1 MASEKRQQDTPVKER
16 IFREFYRFP
25 FFRAVSL
32 LEYLFRNKK
41 PIGGTLIPGEEV
53 ARFSVKPGLTFAPSD
68 ISKLEHT
75 DSQRP
80 VSMEVA
86 FLGLIGPSGV
96 LPHIF
101 NELAIERV
109 HNKDGSLVAFLNIFH
124 HRLISLFY
132 LGWKKHKLA
141 IAYRPDP
148 RDKISSCFLNLT
160 GLGTPGLLEN
170 MCLPDESLVYF
181 YSGFLSRTV
190 PSVSSIES
198 TVGYF
203 TGEAVHVDQFI
214 ERLVPLDLEE
224 QTRIG
229 VANGQLGINTICGS
243 FIWEC
248 QTKFRVNIGP
258 MGCRKF
264 IRFLT
269 GRGMLKPLNSLI
281 RYLSGIEY
289 EFEIR
294 LSLKREE
301 VPACILGQETPVP
314 PLLGWTTWISG
325 PGVQYAQDQH
335 ITFQE
340 AVIAAV

>member
-1 MASEKRQQDTPVKER
+1 LT
-16 IFREFYRFP
+16 
-25 FFRAVSL
+25 
-32 LEYLFRNKK
+32 
-41 PIGGTLIPGEEV
+41 IG
-53 ARFSVKPGLTFAPSD
+53 
-68 ISKLEHT
+68 
-75 DSQRP
+75 
-80 VSMEVA
+80 
-86 FLGLIGPSGV
+86 
-96 LPHIF
+96 
-101 NELAIERV
+101 
-109 HNKDGSLVAFLNIFH
+109 
-124 HRLISLFY
+124 
-132 LGWKKHKLA
+132 
-141 IAYRPDP
+141 YRPDA
-148 RDKISSCFLNLT
+148 RHKISSCFLNLT

-170 MCLPDESLVYF
+170 VDLIDESLVYF

-198 TVGYF
+198 IVGYF

-214 ERLVPLDLEE
+214 ERLVPLGLEE

-229 VANGQLGINTICGS
+229 VANGKLGTNTICGS

-264 IRFLT
+264 LRFLA

-281 RYLSGIEY
+281 RYVSGIEY

-301 VPACILGQETPVP
+301 VPVCILGQATPVP

-340 AVIAAV
+340 QVVAAA

>member
-16 IFREFYRFP
+16 IFREFFRFP
-25 FFRAVSL
+25 FFKAVSL
-32 LEYLFRNKK
+32 LEHFFRNKK
-41 PIGGTLIPGEEV
+41 PIGDTLVPGEEAV
-53 ARFSVKPGLTFAPSD
+53 RFTVKPGLTFAPSD

-86 FLGLIGPSGV
+86 FMGLIGPSGI
-96 LPHIF
+96 LPHVF

-109 HNKDGSLVAFLNIFH
+109 HNKDGSLAAFLNIFH

-141 IAYRPDP
+141 IAYRPDT
-148 RDKISSCFLNLT
+148 RDKISSYFLNLT

-170 MCLPDESLVYF
+170 MGMDESLVYF
-181 YSGFLSRTV
+181 YSGFLSRVV

-198 TVGYF
+198 IVGYF
-203 TGEAVHVDQFI
+203 SGEAVHVDQFI
-214 ERLVPLDLEE
+214 ERLVPLSPEE

-229 VANGQLGINTICGS
+229 VANGQLGMDTICGS

-258 MGCRKF
+258 MGRRKF

-269 GRGMLKPLNSLI
+269 GRGMLKQLNSLI

-301 VPACILGQETPVP
+301 VPVCILGQEAPVP

-325 PGVQYAQDQH
+325 PGVQFAEDQH

-340 AVIAAV
+340 AVVAAV

>member
-1 MASEKRQQDTPVKER
+1 MASKKRQQDTPVKER
-16 IFREFYRFP
+16 IFREFFRFP
-25 FFRAVSL
+25 FFKAVSL
-32 LEYLFRNKK
+32 LEHLLRNKK
-41 PIGGTLIPGEEV
+41 PIGSTLIPGEEV

-86 FLGLIGPSGV
+86 FMGLIGPSGI
-96 LPHIF
+96 LPHTF

-109 HNKDGSLVAFLNIFH
+109 YNKDGSLVAFLNMFH

-141 IAYRPDP
+141 ITYRPDA

-160 GLGTPGLLEN
+160 GLGTPGLLKN
-170 MCLPDESLVYF
+170 MDMPDDSFAYF

-198 TVGYF
+198 TVEYY
-203 TGEAVHVDQFI
+203 TGEAVHIDQFI
-214 ERLVPLDLEE
+214 ERLVPLGHEE

-229 VANGQLGINTICGS
+229 VANGQLGTNAICGS

-264 IRFLT
+264 LCFLT
-269 GRGMLKPLNSLI
+269 GGEMLKKINSLI

-289 EFEIR
+289 EFELR
-294 LSLKREE
+294 LSLKKEE
-301 VPACILGQETPVP
+301 VPVCILGQATPVP
-314 PLLGWTTWISG
+314 PLLGLTTWIG
-325 PGVQYAQDQH
+325 GQGVQYAQDQH

-340 AVIAAV
+340 PVVAAA

>member
-1 MASEKRQQDTPVKER
+1 MASEKRQQDTPIEERLFKE
-16 IFREFYRFP
+16 
-25 FFRAVSL
+25 FFRFSFFKAVCL
-32 LEYLFRNKK
+32 LEHFFLDKK
-41 PIGGTLIPGEEV
+41 PIGSTLIPGEEV

-75 DSQRP
+75 DSERP

-86 FLGLIGPSGV
+86 FMGLIGPSGV

-109 HNKDGSLVAFLNIFH
+109 HNKDGSLAAFLNMFH

-141 IAYRPDP
+141 IAYRPDA
-148 RDKISSCFLNLT
+148 RDKISSCLLSLT
-160 GLGTPGLLEN
+160 GLGTPGLLKN
-170 MCLPDESLVYF
+170 MDLPNESLVHF

-198 TVGYF
+198 TVGYY
-203 TGEAVHVDQFI
+203 TGETVHVDQFI
-214 ERLVPLDLEE
+214 ERLVPLDIEE

-229 VANGQLGINTICGS
+229 MANGQLGTNAICGS
-243 FIWEC
+243 FVWEC
-248 QTKFRVNIGP
+248 QTKFRVNIGA

-264 IRFLT
+264 LRFLT
-269 GRGMLKPLNSLI
+269 GRGMLKQLNSLI

-294 LSLKREE
+294 LGLKKEE
-301 VPACILGQETPVP
+301 VPVCILGQAAPVP

-325 PGVQYAQDQH
+325 PGVQYDEDQH

-340 AVIAAV
+340 PVVAAA

>member
-1 MASEKRQQDTPVKER
+1 MASEKRQQDTPVRDRVFKE
-16 IFREFYRFP
+16 FFRFP
-25 FFRAVSL
+25 FFKAVRL
-32 LEYLFRNKK
+32 LEQFFRNKK
-41 PIGGTLIPGEEV
+41 PIGGTLVPGEEV
-53 ARFSVKPGLTFAPSD
+53 VRFSVKPGLTFAPSD

-86 FLGLIGPSGV
+86 FMGLIGPSGV
-96 LPHIF
+96 LPHVF

-109 HNKDGSLVAFLNIFH
+109 YNKDGSLTAFLNIFH

-141 IAYRPDP
+141 MAYRPDA
-148 RDKISSCFLNLT
+148 RDKISACFLNLT
-160 GLGTPGLLEN
+160 GLGTPVLLDNLGLV
-170 MCLPDESLVYF
+170 DESLVYF
-181 YSGFLSRTV
+181 YSGFLSRGV
-190 PSVSSIES
+190 PSVTSIES

-203 TGEAVHVDQFI
+203 SGEAVHVDQFI
-214 ERLVPLDLEE
+214 ERLVPLSPEE

-229 VANGQLGINTICGS
+229 AANGQLGVNTICGS

-269 GRGMLKPLNSLI
+269 GRRILKLLHSLI
-281 RYLSGIEY
+281 KYLSGIEY

-294 LSLKREE
+294 FSLKKEE
-301 VPACILGQETPVP
+301 VPVCILGQKTPVP

-325 PGVQYAQDQH
+325 PGVQYTQDQH

-340 AVIAAV
+340 AVIAAA

>member
-16 IFREFYRFP
+16 ILREFFRFP
-25 FFRAVSL
+25 FFKAVGL
-32 LEYLFRNKK
+32 LEQFFRDKK
-41 PIGGTLIPGEEV
+41 PIGSTLVPGEEV

-68 ISKLEHT
+68 ISKLEHP

-86 FLGLIGPSGV
+86 FMGLVGPSGV

-109 HNKDGSLVAFLNIFH
+109 HNKDGSLAAFLNMFH

-141 IAYRPDP
+141 MAYRPDV
-148 RDKISSCFLNLT
+148 RDKISACFLNLT
-160 GLGTPGLLEN
+160 GLGTPGLVEN
-170 MCLPDESLVYF
+170 MGLLDESLFCF

-190 PSVSSIES
+190 PSVSSVES
-198 TVGYF
+198 TVGYY

-214 ERLVPLDLEE
+214 ERLVPLSFED

-229 VANGQLGINTICGS
+229 AANAQLGTNTICGN
-243 FIWEC
+243 FVWEC

-264 IRFLT
+264 LCFLT
-269 GRGMLKPLNSLI
+269 GRGMLKPLNSLV

-294 LSLKREE
+294 LHLKREE
-301 VPACILGQETPVP
+301 VPVCILGQKTPVP

-340 AVIAAV
+340 AVIAAA

>member
-16 IFREFYRFP
+16 LFREFFRFS
-25 FFRAVSL
+25 FFQAVSL
-32 LEYLFRNKK
+32 LEQFFRNKK
-41 PIGGTLIPGEEV
+41 PIGSTLIPCEEV
-53 ARFSVKPGLTFAPSD
+53 ARFSVKPGLAFAPSD

-75 DSQRP
+75 DSHRP
-80 VSMEVA
+80 VSTEVA
-86 FLGLIGPSGV
+86 FMGLIGPSGV
-96 LPHIF
+96 LPHVF

-109 HNKDGSLVAFLNIFH
+109 HNKDGSFTAFLDIFH

-141 IAYRPDP
+141 IAYHPAVRN
-148 RDKISSCFLNLT
+148 KISSCFLNLA

-170 MCLPDESLVYF
+170 MDQIDESLVYF

-190 PSVSSIES
+190 RSVSSIES
-198 TVGYF
+198 TVGCF
-203 TGEAVHVDQFI
+203 TGETVHVDQFI
-214 ERLVPLDLEE
+214 ERLVPLGVEE

-229 VANGQLGINTICGS
+229 VANGQLGINTICGR
-243 FIWEC
+243 FVWEC

-264 IRFLT
+264 LRFLT
-269 GRGMLKPLNSLI
+269 GGRMLKPLNALI

-301 VPACILGQETPVP
+301 VPLCILGQATPVP

-325 PGVQYAQDQH
+325 QGVHYAQDQH
-335 ITFQE
+335 IIFREPT
-340 AVIAAV
+340 VAAA